1 MRNFLVTVFT
11 LLVGTSVYAE
21 QEPKTYIQRT
31 TCERTVQ
38 LHGFL
43 SRAQL
48 DCNYHYTSQELI
60 HESEKCTKHE
70 LGDKYGKEVMRL
82 GMDQFEARK
91 RGDMK
96 GQLCSTVLKEF
107 PNYIKK

>member
-11 LLVGTSVYAE
+11 LLVGTSAYAE

-31 TCERTVQ
+31 TCERAVQ

-48 DCNYHYTSQELI
+48 DCNYHYSSEELI
-60 HESEKCTKHE
+60 HEAEKCTKHE
-70 LGDKYGKEVMRL
+70 LGDKYGKEVMRF
-82 GMDQFEARK
+82 GMNQFEERK
-91 RGDMK
+91 KGDTK
-96 GQLCSTVLKEF
+96 GQLCSRVLKDF

>member
-11 LLVGTSVYAE
+11 LLVGTSIYAA
-21 QEPKTYIQRT
+21 QEPQSLVGQTHCEKTV
-31 TCERTVQ
+31 E

-48 DCNYHYTSQELI
+48 DCNYHYSSQELI
-60 HESEKCTKHE
+60 HEAEKCTKHE

-96 GQLCSTVLKEF
+96 GHLCSTVLKEF